1 MVTQAANGEE
11 ALRIAATQVF
21 DMVITDVNMPVMDGL
36 TLTRN
41 LRQLPAYRTIPM
53 IALTTEATA
62 EVKRNGREAGA
73 TAWVVKQPNS
83 EVVAFSPQCTHLG
96 CAYHWDAPS
105 HTFICPC
112 HTSVFSIDGKVLGVM
127 GKSGKQLGQFGWIH
141 EMACPSENELYVAEI
156 LNWRVQKLVLEPNH

>member
-1 MVTQAANGEE
+1 MARILTVDDSPVMRQMVKATLAESGHVVTQAANGEE

-62 EVKRNGREAGA
+62 EVKRTGREAGA
-73 TAWVVKQPNS
+73 TAWVVKPFNPQRLI
-83 EVVAFSPQCTHLG
+83 EAVA
-96 CAYHWDAPS
+96 
-105 HTFICPC
+105 
-112 HTSVFSIDGKVLGVM
+112 
-127 GKSGKQLGQFGWIH
+127 QL
-141 EMACPSENELYVAEI
+141 
-156 LNWRVQKLVLEPNH
+156 LN